1 MGARRSSPPD
11 PGGREK
17 QPLIDRIVGRELTL
31 SPSTNGS
38 ATQASAGRASASSAS
53 SAPASSA
60 AAIDLDP
67 SAKLTCEQLEGY
79 LWAAADIL
87 RGSIDS
93 SDYKGFIFGLLFLK
107 RLSDRFEEECEQLV
121 AEGADPEDPDEHP
134 FFVPKIARWSS
145 IQRAATGLGELL
157 NKASTALEEANSQAL
172 EGVLAGI
179 ERRSD
184 LRKRRTDDVD
194 AAHERIAP
202 SLAWYSDDGSAGPV
216 RGIPRL
222 FGPHRG

>member
-31 SPSTNGS
+31 IPSTNGS
-38 ATQASAGRASASSAS
+38 ATQASAGRAAAS
-53 SAPASSA
+53 SAPAPVAS
-60 AAIDLDP
+60 AIDLDP
-67 SAKLTCEQLEGY
+67 IAKLTREQLKGY

-93 SDYKGFIFGLLFLK
+93 SDYNGFIFGLLFLK

-157 NKASTALEEANSQAL
+157 NQASAALEEANSQAL

-179 ERRSD
+179 ERRSG
-184 LRKRRTDDVD
+184 LRKRRTDDVNV
-194 AAHERIAP
+194 AHECIAP
-202 SLAWYSDDGSAGPV
+202 SVAWNSDDGSAGPV
-216 RGIPRL
+216 RRMPRPCGL
-222 FGPHRG
+222 RRG